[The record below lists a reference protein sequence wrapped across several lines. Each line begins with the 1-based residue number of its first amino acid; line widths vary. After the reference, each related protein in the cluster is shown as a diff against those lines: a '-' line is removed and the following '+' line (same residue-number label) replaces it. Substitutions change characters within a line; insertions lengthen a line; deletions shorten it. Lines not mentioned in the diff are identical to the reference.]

1 VDIFGSSQPVM
12 RPGLDS
18 LNNVYACLHSEEGKE
33 GLDLYSK
40 VRISCFPWKKKQGAS
55 ARTWRLVCLHHP
67 R

>member
-40 VRISCFPWKKKQGAS
+40 VRISCFPWKKKTRCECKNVEAS
-55 ARTWRLVCLHHP
+55 LFASS
-67 R
+67 